1 MDSIQNNNAPN
12 NNTTPVDFLYEPIAG
27 VKATRGK
34 ESKDG
39 SWEVQTVTRDDIQVG
54 DDIMFSSE
62 QSFHANIDK
71 VRAVLAQRNLALAP
85 KKLPTG
91 KTRAQWTQVTGFPV
105 TRVAGVSK
113 KSGRPY
119 AFYKAWVCSLNQEN
133 QSTF

>member
-1 MDSIQNNNAPN
+1 MDSTQNN
-12 NNTTPVDFLYEPIAG
+12 TSTPIIDSLYEPISG
-27 VKATRGK
+27 VKATRGREGK
-34 ESKDG
+34 NGD
-39 SWEVQTVTRDDIQVG
+39 WETEPVTRDEIQVG

-62 QSFHANIDK
+62 QSFYANIDK

-105 TRVAGVSK
+105 TRVSGVSK

-119 AFYKAWVCSLNQEN
+119 AFYKAWVCSLNPEN